1 MPRSITKTLLALP
14 HERFLWGPYLAKFK
28 VSSSWC
34 KQFLDLGQSLR
45 KNEKNRKA
53 ARKILAGQ
61 IKEEYLFDLDKH
73 FWIKEDIAPYVHS
86 WITGYKSISNDTMGE
101 NPNASKEIKLV
112 SCWINYM
119 KAGEYNPSHIHWGA
133 TLSFVLYLKNPPHF
147 PETHDTNTSTP
158 GTITFCYGESMNFV
172 ISERAFLPE
181 ENTLFMF
188 PYHLR
193 HSVLHFNGPG
203 ERISVSG
210 NIVVS

>member
-101 NPNASKEIKLV
+101 NPNASLV
-112 SCWINYM
+112 GLI
-119 KAGEYNPSHIHWGA
+119 I
-133 TLSFVLYLKNPPHF
+133 
-147 PETHDTNTSTP
+147 
-158 GTITFCYGESMNFV
+158 
-172 ISERAFLPE
+172 
-181 ENTLFMF
+181 
-188 PYHLR
+188 
-193 HSVLHFNGPG
+193 
-203 ERISVSG
+203 
-210 NIVVS
+210 